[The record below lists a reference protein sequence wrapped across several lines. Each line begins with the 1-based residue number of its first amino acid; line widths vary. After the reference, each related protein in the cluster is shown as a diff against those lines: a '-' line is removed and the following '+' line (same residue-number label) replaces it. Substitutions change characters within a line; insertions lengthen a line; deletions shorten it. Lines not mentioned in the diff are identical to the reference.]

1 MGIQNFIA
9 NIAGVLAPLITGL
22 VVETTG
28 EFYWAFAIAAAVTL
42 GGAFAF
48 GLMIR
53 RVAPLPWT
61 A

>member
-28 EFYWAFAIAAAVTL
+28 KFYWAFAIAAAVTL

-53 RVAPLPWT
+53 RVAPLPW
-61 A
+61 AA